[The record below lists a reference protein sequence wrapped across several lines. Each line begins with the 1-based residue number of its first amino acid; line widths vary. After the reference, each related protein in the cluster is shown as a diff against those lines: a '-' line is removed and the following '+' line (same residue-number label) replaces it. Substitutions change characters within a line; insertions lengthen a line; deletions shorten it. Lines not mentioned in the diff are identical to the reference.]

1 MKECVNGIIRDL
13 TPEEEAQTLT
23 ESAKAASLE
32 KQRPLTEAEVSH
44 MLLVAQANTIP
55 VDDATA
61 IRMKSFYPEWAAATT
76 YAIGFKV
83 QYGGRLYK
91 AIQAHTSQTGWEPV
105 SVPSLWTEINE
116 VHSGTLDDAIPYNN
130 NMALEKD
137 KYYIQYNQFY
147 LCIRD
152 TVNPVYN
159 DLADL
164 VGLFVEVV

>member
-1 MKECVNGIIRDL
+1 MKDCVNGIVVEL
-13 TPEEEAQTLT
+13 TPEEEAQALA
-23 ESAKAASLE
+23 ESAKRASLE

-61 IRMKSFYPEWAAATT
+61 IRMKSFYPEWTATT
-76 YAIGFKV
+76 AYAIGFKV
-83 QYGGRLYK
+83 QYNGRLYK
-91 AIQAHTSQTGWEPV
+91 AIQAHTSQAGWEPV
-105 SVPSLWTEINE
+105 NVPSLWTEINE
-116 VHSGTLDDAIPYNN
+116 IHTGALDDAIPYNN

-137 KYYIQYNQFY
+137 KYYTQYGEFY
-147 LCIRD
+147 LCVRD

-164 VGLFVEVV
+164 VGLYVEVI

>member
-1 MKECVNGIIRDL
+1 MKECINGIIVEL
-13 TPEEEAQTLT
+13 TPEEEAQVLT
-23 ESAKAASLE
+23 ESAKMASLE

-61 IRMKSFYPEWAAATT
+61 IRMKSFYPEWAAATAYT
-76 YAIGFKV
+76 ADFKV
-83 QYGGRLYK
+83 QYNGRLYK
-91 AIQAHTSQTGWEPV
+91 AIQAHTSQAGWEPV
-105 SVPSLWTEINE
+105 NVASLWTEINE

-137 KYYIQYNQFY
+137 KYYTQYTQFY

-152 TVNPVYN
+152 TVNPVYH

-164 VGLFVEVV
+164 VGLYVEVI

>member
-1 MKECVNGIIRDL
+1 MRIFDGKEYRDM
-13 TPEEEAQTLT
+13 TAEELFQIETDK
-23 ESAKAASLE
+23 AKAASLE
-32 KQRPLTEAEVSH
+32 RQRPLTEAEVYH

-61 IRMKSFYPEWAAATT
+61 VRMKSFYPEWASATA

-83 QYGGRLYK
+83 QYSGHLYK

-105 SVPSLWTEINE
+105 NVPSLWTEINE

-137 KYYIQYNQFY
+137 KYYTQYNQFY
-147 LCIRD
+147 LCKRD

-159 DLADL
+159 DLSEL
-164 VGLFVEVV
+164 VELFVEVI